1 MKHLA
6 LVVMIAT
13 ALSFA
18 SAWAPAPD
26 AQARG
31 GGAEPVRTDGA
42 QLFKTWCAS
51 CHGLTGQGNGALAPM
66 LKQAV
71 PDLTQLAAKNGGV
84 YPTARIRRIVDG
96 REVAAHGDTAMPIW
110 GTAFRSTQD
119 GYSEA
124 SVRARIDAL
133 VVYLEGIQKRN
144 AH

>member
-84 YPTARIRRIVDG
+84 YPTTASVESSTGRRSHRARRHRRADLAPPFVQT
-96 REVAAHGDTAMPIW
+96 AAAI
-110 GTAFRSTQD
+110 ANL
-119 GYSEA
+119 
-124 SVRARIDAL
+124 SVRARIDASS
-133 VVYLEGIQKRN
+133 VYLEGIRTD